1 MPLLLRRERCC
12 RCAGCAS
19 IIGEPGTS
27 SSGTSKDATA
37 CCEAG
42 NHLIAVATCDANSS
56 CCQFN
61 QVSDGKTTLT
71 VQTALFGTL
80 VFDDASII
88 VCSAG
93 TSGCATGISLAATLE
108 IRAAKVVSGNVIEVY
123 LKILCNVHMVPPL
136 TADCGPWNSAWTENP
151 ACTFLPDTNPA
162 VWYQIDPGVSYIRE
176 YSGSTVIRSST
187 SNCGTSYTYCQHSG
201 GTLENALNG
210 IRWNGYAESASASI
224 IPTGSAGTIFNN
236 SCLSGSYIL
245 SWSISPVPTVTEL
258 NTIASEG
265 EC

>member
-1 MPLLLRRERCC
+1 MPLLLRRYRCC
-12 RCAGCAS
+12 KCAGCAG
-19 IIGEPGTS
+19 IIGAPGTS

-37 CCEAG
+37 CCELG
-42 NHLIAVATCDANSS
+42 NHLIAVSTCDANSS
-56 CCQFN
+56 CCRFN
-61 QVSDGKTTLT
+61 QVANGKTTLT

-93 TSGCATGISLAATLE
+93 TTGCSTGVSLACTLD
-108 IRAAKVVSGNVIEVY
+108 IRAAKIVSGNVIEVS
-123 LKILCNVHMVPPL
+123 LRFTCTVHMEPPL
-136 TADCGPWNSAWTENP
+136 TADCGPWSSAWTET

-162 VWYQIDPGVSYIRE
+162 VWYALESSVSYIRE
-176 YSGSTVIRSST
+176 YSGSTVVKSST
-187 SNCGTSYTYCQHSG
+187 SNCGTSYTYCEHSG
-201 GTLENALNG
+201 GTLVNALNG
-210 IRWNGYAESASASI
+210 INGRWYAENASASI

-236 SCLSGSYIL
+236 SCMSNAYLL